1 MLCVVCSHS
10 ESSPQNHPR
19 PNIATSISDVEG
31 ARIFLFSFHAGENEA
46 STRSSATDT
55 LLLAI
60 MFLLRKSNAIV
71 DVTNIAIKKHRLIV
85 ELLSFFT
92 LTPQAAKILEYAG
105 QIKKTNFKKT
115 ILGLSGELGLV
126 ELASP

>member
-1 MLCVVCSHS
+1 
-10 ESSPQNHPR
+10 
-19 PNIATSISDVEG
+19 
-31 ARIFLFSFHAGENEA
+31 
-46 STRSSATDT
+46 
-55 LLLAI
+55 